1 MIFHSKRI
9 LFILLLMTIP
19 IMILFYSVP
28 NPINCNDANVYS
40 KENEII
46 KSMEKINPLI
56 IQENNNLIC
65 DTSTGICGPPPG
77 WYSTD

>member
-40 KENEII
+40 
-46 KSMEKINPLI
+46 MEKINPLI

>member
-1 MIFHSKRI
+1 MIFHRKRI
-9 LFILLLMTIP
+9 FLMLLLITIP
-19 IMILFYSVP
+19 IMVLFYSVP

-40 KENEII
+40 MKNEII

-56 IQENNNLIC
+56 IQENNNQIC
-65 DTSTGICGPPPG
+65 DSSTGTCGPPLG